1 MTNIYML
8 EPAKDLGMCYY
19 SMALVTAD
27 SEEEA
32 KLVRPDD
39 EQWGKEWYSYWV
51 SDVNDLKVT
60 LIGTTE
66 IYPPNV
72 LIAENYQ
79 EE

>member
-8 EPAKDLGMCYY
+8 EHAEYLGMCYY

-32 KLVRPDD
+32 RLIRPDG
-39 EQWGKEWYSYWV
+39 ERWGKEWYSYWV
-51 SDVNDLKVT
+51 SDVNDLEVT

-66 IYPPNV
+66 IYSPNT
-72 LIAENYQ
+72 LITENYR
-79 EE
+79 EG

>member
-8 EPAKDLGMCYY
+8 EHVEYLGMCYY
-19 SMALVTAD
+19 SMVLVTAD

-32 KLVRPDD
+32 KLVRPDG

-51 SDVNDLKVT
+51 SDVNDLEVT

-66 IYPPNV
+66 IYSPNI
-72 LIAENYQ
+72 LITKNYR
-79 EE
+79 EG

>member
-1 MTNIYML
+1 M
-8 EPAKDLGMCYY
+8 
-19 SMALVTAD
+19 
-27 SEEEA
+27 
-32 KLVRPDD
+32 
-39 EQWGKEWYSYWV
+39 GKEWYSYWV